1 MIQLCG
7 YDAELSSVFAQ
18 DDYVFWRHKFIGSPL
33 AGWDS
38 EMV

>member
-18 DDYVFWRHKFIGSPL
+18 DDYVFWRHKFIRVSARGL
-33 AGWDS
+33 G
-38 EMV
+38 